1 MRNGESGQAENI
13 GDLLLSIQSGSSG
26 AFVQLS
32 ELYEPLLTKEV
43 SRYAESLGSADL
55 EDLRQ
60 AAFISLYRAALA
72 YRADRG
78 VTFGLFAKVCIV
90 NGIADTLR
98 YIGKKPA
105 DVCID
110 QLADDLV
117 AVGSAGVLCADRD
130 LLFCALQTVA
140 YAAHINGDRLSNT
153 CGNRTGT
160 TMTYF
165 LIYGDVRIGSAG
177 EYDLVIGQ
185 ILGKAQQDAD
195 RKLIIQKTA
204 F

>member
-1 MRNGESGQAENI
+1 MKNGESGQAENI

-32 ELYEPLLTKEV
+32 ELYEPLLAKEV

-98 YIGKKPA
+98 YIGKKPM
-105 DVCID
+105 DVSID
-110 QLADDLV
+110 QLADEELPAGGENPQNMMLDKEESSEMRHKIRFALSPLECRIFDLYLDGFSYAEIAEKTGKTPKSV
-117 AVGSAGVLCADRD
+117 DN
-130 LLFCALQTVA
+130 ALRRV
-140 YAAHINGDRLSNT
+140 
-153 CGNRTGT
+153 
-160 TMTYF
+160 
-165 LIYGDVRIGSAG
+165 
-177 EYDLVIGQ
+177 
-185 ILGKAQQDAD
+185 KA
-195 RKLIIQKTA
+195 KLQKI